1 MKRTTI
7 VLSDPQY
14 EAMHTLAKKR
24 DLPFSEL
31 MRRAIDVY
39 LRHQRHLET
48 GYPDAGDN
56 NLSHQETDHV

>member
-1 MKRTTI
+1 MKRTTV

-39 LRHQRHLET
+39 LRHQYNLAPGH
-48 GYPDAGDN
+48 PDAYDN
-56 NLSHQETDHV
+56 TDSTKETDHA